1 MFALAVLLM
10 KTCFAEFFSTDD
22 VDLTFLFIYFPE
34 HGHCNIPTND
44 EFKRLRSWL
53 HKSRQC
59 RNKSCGTNKQ
69 LSQDQIDKLV
79 SVGALE
85 PDDTARERNAE
96 ENRSK
101 VRKSWEEQYE
111 QLEEFRRQFGHC
123 KVPVNEPMWKSLA
136 QWLRDQK
143 LSYDEKRLSMY
154 QLRKL
159 EAVGVVQIHHRT
171 KSATSPDNNHNNAPR
186 SVGAAAG
193 KTVLTSSLQA
203 SSNKKSSFTVQY
215 DDDDQ
220 SGVSGSKKR
229 KNDSDSDDWFPCRVH
244 VIQTDWTT
252 REIGFILLSSR
263 SSSTL
268 AEARRKISDTLIL
281 DPNMRGTSNFDFHLP
296 LGPISQQQ
304 ETSVGPMCHFLKH
317 YDPVRGFSKE
327 GDAQLFIV
335 KRSKKT

>member
-1 MFALAVLLM
+1 V
-10 KTCFAEFFSTDD
+10 TDA
-22 VDLTFLFIYFPE
+22 VDLTFLYFYVYWIHQPE
-34 HGHCNIPTND
+34 HGHCIIPRNT

-59 RNKSCGTNKQ
+59 RYKSSGTNKQ
-69 LSQDQIDKLV
+69 LNQDQVDKLI

-85 PDDTARERNAE
+85 RERHAKE
-96 ENRSK
+96 SESK
-101 VRKSWEEQYE
+101 ACKKSWEEQYE
-111 QLEEFRRQFGHC
+111 SLEGFRKQFGHC
-123 KVPVNEPMWKSLA
+123 KVPVDETKWKSLA

-159 EAVGVVQIHHRT
+159 EAVGVVQIHHRSQQG
-171 KSATSPDNNHNNAPR
+171 KSGTSPDNSHNNATQ
-186 SVGAAAG
+186 SVGTA
-193 KTVLTSSLQA
+193 TMSNPQA
-203 SSNKKSSFTVQY
+203 PSDKKSSFTVQY

-229 KNDSDSDDWFPCRVH
+229 RNGPDSEDWFPCRVH

-281 DPNMRGTSNFDFHLP
+281 DPILRGKNDFDFHLP

-304 ETSVGPMCHFLKH
+304 EASVGPMCHFLKH
-317 YDPVRGFSKE
+317 YDPVRSFSKE

-335 KRSKKT
+335 KRSKKK